1 MSSLKQRFLSGLL
14 TFVMVFTMIP
24 ITNMV
29 NPVEVEAANTTTTKS
44 ATKLIEVL
52 TIFIAPLDT

>member
-29 NPVEVEAANTTTTKS
+29 SPIEVEGTM
-44 ATKLIEVL
+44 
-52 TIFIAPLDT
+52 